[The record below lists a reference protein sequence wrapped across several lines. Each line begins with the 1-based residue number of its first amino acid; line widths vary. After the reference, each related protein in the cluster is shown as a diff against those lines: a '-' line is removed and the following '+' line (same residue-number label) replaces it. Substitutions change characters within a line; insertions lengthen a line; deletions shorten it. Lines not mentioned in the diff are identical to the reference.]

1 MNSTNVNVKH
11 ICFDLDGTLVESRI
25 TIYKSTVK
33 ALREVGI
40 DDPIPEKEFNSMIG
54 MHFIDMF
61 NNLNIKLKNF
71 EEFIDIYKN
80 FYFDF
85 IDESVIYPGVV
96 DALKLLKNGRDI
108 KVSLLT
114 TKGQDQAE
122 KIIKHFKLNNYFNFI
137 MGRRDGIAHKPSAE
151 PLLFIC
157 DQIDVDAKDTMIVG
171 DTELDIN
178 CGKNAGA
185 VTCGVTYGYRKKESL
200 EEFSPDFLVDNLGEL
215 KIIIEDSNNN

>member
-1 MNSTNVNVKH
+1 MNRANVNPKH

-33 ALREVGI
+33 ALRAVGI
-40 DDPIPEKEFNSMIG
+40 NDPLPEKEFNSMIG

-61 NNLNIKLKNF
+61 NNMDIELKDF
-71 EEFIDIYKN
+71 EEFIGIYKN

-85 IDESVIYPGVV
+85 IDESVLYPGVMEV
-96 DALKLLKNGRDI
+96 LRFISNGRDI

-122 KIIKHFKLNNYFNFI
+122 KIIKHFKLDSYFNFI

-151 PLLFIC
+151 PLFFIC
-157 DQIDVDAKDTMIVG
+157 DQIGVDAKGTMIVG

-185 VTCGVTYGYRKKESL
+185 VTCGVSYGYRTKESL
-200 EEFSPDFLVDNLGEL
+200 KENSPDLLIDNLEEL
-215 KIIIEDSNNN
+215 QTILKNSSY

>member
-1 MNSTNVNVKH
+1 MNSTNANIKH
-11 ICFDLDGTLVESRI
+11 VCFDLDGTLIESRI
-25 TIYKSTVK
+25 TIYKTTVK
-33 ALREVGI
+33 ALREVGVN
-40 DDPIPEKEFNSMIG
+40 DPVPEKEFNSMIG

-61 NNLNIKLKNF
+61 KNMNIELKEF
-71 EEFIDIYKN
+71 EEFIGIYKN
-80 FYFDF
+80 YYFDF
-85 IDESVIYPGVV
+85 IDDSVLYPGVV
-96 DALKLLKNGRDI
+96 DALSFINNGRDI

-122 KIIKHFKLNNYFNFI
+122 KIIKHFKLDNYFNFI

-157 DQIDVDAKDTMIVG
+157 NQIGIDAKDTVIVG

-185 VTCGVTYGYRKKESL
+185 VTCGVTYGYRTKESL
-200 EEFSPDFLVDNLGEL
+200 KENSPDFLIDNLREL
-215 KIIIEDSNNN
+215 QTVLKNSSH